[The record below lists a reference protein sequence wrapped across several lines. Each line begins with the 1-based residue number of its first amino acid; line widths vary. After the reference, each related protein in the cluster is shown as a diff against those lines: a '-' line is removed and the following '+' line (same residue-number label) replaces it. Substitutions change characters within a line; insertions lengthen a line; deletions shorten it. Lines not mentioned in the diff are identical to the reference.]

1 MKLADMK
8 VTEFA
13 ELLSSDTPAPGG
25 GSAAALQGALG
36 AALTAM
42 VMSLTVGK
50 KKYAEFEAEALKV
63 QERAN
68 QIKAQFI
75 DVMDRDTVVFG
86 EVEAVFKMPKDTDE
100 QKLSRKEAMQI
111 ALKNCTKTPFEMMA
125 LALQALEV
133 TSTMVDKSNTS
144 AASDLGVAALSLKA
158 AVQGAW
164 LNVLINLGGIQDEG
178 FVKTFRAN
186 GEALLAQALQL
197 ADEIHEK
204 ICAKL

>member
-100 QKLSRKEAMQI
+100 QKQSRKEAMQI

-144 AASDLGVAALSLKA
+144 AASDLGVAALALKA

-186 GEALLAQALQL
+186 GEALLAQALPL